1 MKRTCAPRAAR
12 AIVQLGKLLL
22 FCAAFGCGIQP
33 ASADEDFAGIVTRIF
48 DGDSFLVRPAQGKDI
63 DVRLL
68 DIDAPEKNQPHG
80 NDARAALVKLIGNRR
95 VYVDVIDVDHYDRKI
110 ARVYRE
116 PDRLD
121 IARALVHD
129 GHVWVY
135 RRTVRDR
142 SLIALEDTAKSS
154 HLGLWALPERERVP
168 PWQFRYLE
176 RKRKASGQR

>member
-1 MKRTCAPRAAR
+1 MKRVFEPRAAR
-12 AIVQLGKLLL
+12 ATVRLAELLVAWAAVGL
-22 FCAAFGCGIQP
+22 CAQP
-33 ASADEDFAGIVTRIF
+33 ALADDDFSGTVTRVF
-48 DGDSFLVRPAQGKDI
+48 DGDSFLVRPVQGKDV

-80 NDARAALVKLIGNRR
+80 NDARAALVELIGNRR
-95 VYVDVIDVDHYDRKI
+95 VYVDVIDVDKYDRKL

-116 PDRLD
+116 PDRLE
-121 IARALVHD
+121 IARTLVHD

-142 SLIALEDTAKSS
+142 SLLALEDSAKSS
-154 HLGLWALPERERVP
+154 RRGLWALPERERLP

-176 RKRKASGQR
+176 RKKKKQ